1 MVTKKLSVGI
11 IFNFSRNWFGGINYI
26 INTIKTLNSLPLNE
40 KPELTVFYSKQLY
53 TELDK
58 IKILNYEKITF
69 KQLNYILPR
78 SLIYLFSVFLKKN
91 YFFKKEFENFSSIFP
106 FNDLPAYKNTNV
118 KLVSW
123 IPDFQH
129 KFYPNYFSKIH
140 LFFREFKFKKIVI
153 NSDLIVL
160 SSKDSNDHFIEFYKS
175 NKSIVIPFVS
185 FVDYAESANFKS
197 IKNKYKL
204 STVYFLI
211 PNQFYEHKNHIITVK
226 ALKDLIIKYPKI
238 QFVYTGKQDSF
249 EKKYIRVFNDFI
261 KNNGLINNIVFTGF
275 INREEQ
281 IALMINS
288 KAVIQPSLFEGWN
301 TSVEDCKTLGVDVIA
316 SDIKVHREQLGKAS
330 LLFKK
335 HSKEDLVNLVTLK
348 MQNKKISNFN
358 FSLEKNSKS
367 VANKLINILK

>member
-1 MVTKKLSVGI
+1 MATKELSIGI
-11 IFNFSRNWFGGINYI
+11 IFNFSKNWFGGVNYI
-26 INTIKTLNSLPLNE
+26 INIIKTLNTLPSNE
-40 KPELTVFYSKQLY
+40 KPKLTVFYSKQLY
-53 TELDK
+53 TELYR
-58 IKILNYEKITF
+58 IKMLNYENIAF
-69 KQLNYILPR
+69 KELNYILPR
-78 SLIYLFSVFLKKN
+78 GLNYLFSVLFNKN
-91 YFFKKEFENFSSIFP
+91 YFFKKEFENLNSIFP

-140 LFFREFKFKKIVI
+140 LFFREFKFKKIVS
-153 NSDLIVL
+153 NSDVTVL

-175 NKSIVIPFVS
+175 IKSIVIPFVS
-185 FVDYAESANFKS
+185 FVDCSESANLES

-204 STVYFLI
+204 SSVYFLI

-238 QFVYTGKQDSF
+238 QFVYTGKQDSS

-261 KNNGLINNIVFTGF
+261 KNNDLINNIVFTGF
-275 INREEQ
+275 ISREEQ

-301 TSVEDCKTLGVDVIA
+301 TSIEDCKTLDLDVIA

-348 MQNKKISNFN
+348 MHNKKISNFN
-358 FSLEKNSKS
+358 FSLEKDSKA
-367 VANKLINILK
+367 VAKKLINILK

>member
-1 MVTKKLSVGI
+1 MVTKKLSIGI
-11 IFNFSRNWFGGINYI
+11 IFNFSKNWFGGVNYI
-26 INTIKTLNSLPLNE
+26 VNIIKTLNTLPSNE
-40 KPELTVFYSKQLY
+40 KPKLTVFYSKQLY
-53 TELDK
+53 TELYR
-58 IKILNYEKITF
+58 IKMLNYENIAF
-69 KQLNYILPR
+69 KELNYILPR
-78 SLIYLFSVFLKKN
+78 GLNYLFSVLFNKN
-91 YFFKKEFENFSSIFP
+91 YFFKKEFENLNSIFP

-140 LFFREFKFKKIVI
+140 LFFREFKFKKIVS
-153 NSDLIVL
+153 NSDVTVL

-175 NKSIVIPFVS
+175 IKSIVIPFVS
-185 FVDYAESANFKS
+185 FVDCSESANLES

-204 STVYFLI
+204 SSVYFLI

-238 QFVYTGKQDSF
+238 QFVYTGKQDSS

-261 KNNGLINNIVFTGF
+261 KNNDLINNIVFTGF
-275 INREEQ
+275 ISREEQ

-301 TSVEDCKTLGVDVIA
+301 TSIEDCKTLDLDVIA

-348 MQNKKISNFN
+348 MHNKKISNFN
-358 FSLEKNSKS
+358 FSLEKDSKA
-367 VANKLINILK
+367 VAKKLINILK

>member
-53 TELDK
+53 AELDK
-58 IKILNYEKITF
+58 IKMLNYEKITF

-160 SSKDSNDHFIEFYKS
+160 SSKDSNDNFIEFYKS

-185 FVDYAESANFKS
+185 FVDCAESANFKS

-204 STVYFLI
+204 STVYFLN

-301 TSVEDCKTLGVDVIA
+301 TSIEDCKTLDVDVIA

-358 FSLEKNSKS
+358 FSLEKDSKAI
-367 VANKLINILK
+367 VKKLINILK

>member
-1 MVTKKLSVGI
+1 MVTKKISVGI

-26 INTIKTLNSLPLNE
+26 INTIKTLNTLPTNE
-40 KPELTVFYSKQLY
+40 KPELTVFYSKHLY
-53 TELDK
+53 VELDK
-58 IKILNYEKITF
+58 IKKVNYENITF

-78 SLIYLFSVFLKKN
+78 SLIYFFSVLLNKN
-91 YFFKKEFENFSSIFP
+91 YFFKKEFENFNSIFP
-106 FNDLPAYKNTNV
+106 FNDLPAYKKTNV

-129 KFYPNYFSKIH
+129 KFYPHYFNKIH
-140 LFFREFKFKKIVI
+140 LFFREFKFKKIVK
-153 NSDLIVL
+153 NSDVIVL

-185 FVDYAESANFKS
+185 FVDSTESANFKS

-249 EKKYIRVFNDFI
+249 EKIYIRVFNDFI

-281 IALMINS
+281 IALLINS

-301 TSVEDCKTLGVDVIA
+301 TSIEDCKTLDVDVIA

-335 HSKEDLVNLVTLK
+335 HSKEDLINLVTLK
-348 MQNKKISNFN
+348 MQNKKISNIN
-358 FSLEKNSKS
+358 YSLEKDSKA
-367 VANKLINILK
+367 VVKKLINILK